1 MVTTEASK
9 TTPVPISP
17 QTEHDKLG
25 PLGGKKPVLHDPS
38 ELRAA
43 LIDEFRDAAE
53 HARNAAAAAD
63 KNIVTAVHDCRKALR
78 RARAVLSMIADALP
92 KSERRAVKAALQ
104 QARRAL
110 SVARDYAVA
119 PETLSHLTLG
129 AEQRATADA
138 VLKNAKEAMPPAD
151 ETKRAIVDAASRAV
165 AQAAALDAALPR
177 EIEWSVVAD
186 GVRTVY
192 DEARRARRRAK
203 RSKRAFHS
211 WRRRGKELSYQLEIL
226 KSYAG
231 ERVGLIHAEID
242 GVTDQLSP
250 AVDEIMLREFVETYG
265 QGIAPDALDS
275 LVVSIDGELGDL
287 MTASRKAGRDAYRR
301 GGGKFEKRLSRAV
314 KRDLAPPEPAAAS

>member
-1 MVTTEASK
+1 MVTTEPAK
-9 TTPVPISP
+9 TAALPISP

-25 PLGGKKPVLHDPS
+25 PLGGKKAVLHDPN

-43 LIDEFRDAAE
+43 LIDEFLDAAKS
-53 HARNAAAAAD
+53 ARNAAASAD
-63 KNIVTAVHDCRKALR
+63 KNLATAVHDVRKALR
-78 RARAVLSMIADALP
+78 RARAVLSMISDALP
-92 KSERRAVKAALQ
+92 KSERRAVKDALQ

-110 SVARDYAVA
+110 SVARDHAVA

-129 AEQRATADA
+129 SDQRATADA
-138 VLKNAKEAMPPAD
+138 VLKNATEAMPAPD
-151 ETKRAIVDAASRAV
+151 ETTRAIVDAASRAV

-211 WRRRGKELSYQLEIL
+211 WRRRSKELAYQLEIL
-226 KSYAG
+226 KGYAG
-231 ERVGLIHAEID
+231 DRLGMLHTEID

-250 AVDEIMLREFVETYG
+250 AVDLIMLREFVETYG
-265 QGIAPDALDS
+265 HGIAPDALDT
-275 LVVSIDGELGDL
+275 LVGAIDAQLGDL
-287 MTASRKAGRDAYRR
+287 MTTSRKAGRDAYRR

-314 KRDLAPPEPAAAS
+314 KRDLAPPEPAAS